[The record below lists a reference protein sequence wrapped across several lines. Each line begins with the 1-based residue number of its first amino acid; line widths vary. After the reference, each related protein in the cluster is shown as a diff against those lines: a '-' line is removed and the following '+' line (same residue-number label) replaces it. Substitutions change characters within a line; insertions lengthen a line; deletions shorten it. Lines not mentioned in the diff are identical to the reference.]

1 MASSSKNIVMHVTPD
16 SPEMRQAASD
26 ALAEALHQ
34 LLPFHFFYE
43 KAGLE
48 LPDFTFL
55 EGSEVPYP
63 YRSLLVHQNDMTPTL
78 AAFHHSKLYLEVHA
92 HESTDEFVMRLVTLH
107 AKSSDKPV
115 EYGAIAI
122 QLGSLPEAVREEVV
136 SGKKPLGGILAEYQV
151 AHSGQPSSYFS
162 VPGDALIANAL
173 DQREGEN
180 LYGRCNKLLDGEGM
194 VFADIVEI
202 LPRSNE
208 SEQWVQTVSDR

>member
-1 MASSSKNIVMHVTPD
+1 MHATPD
-16 SPEMRQAASD
+16 PSELRQVASD
-26 ALAEALHQ
+26 ALADALHR
-34 LLPFHFFYE
+34 LMPFHFFYE
-43 KAGLE
+43 KAGVA

-92 HESTDEFVMRLVTLH
+92 HESSDEFVMRLVSLH

-122 QLGSLPEAVREEVV
+122 QLESLPEPVREEVI
-136 SGKKPLGGILAEYQV
+136 SGKKPLGGILGEYQV
-151 AHSGQPSSYFS
+151 VHSGKPSSYFS
-162 VPGDALIANAL
+162 VPIDALIADAL
-173 DQREGEN
+173 DQREGEI
-180 LYGRCNKLLDGEGM
+180 LYGRCNQLLNAEGM